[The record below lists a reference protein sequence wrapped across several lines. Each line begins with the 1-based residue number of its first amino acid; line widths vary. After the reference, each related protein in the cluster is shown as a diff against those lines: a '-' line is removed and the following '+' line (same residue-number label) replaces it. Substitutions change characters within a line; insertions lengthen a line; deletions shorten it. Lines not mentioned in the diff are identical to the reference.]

1 MTITEQVS
9 PRPLPA
15 TIAAAIIV
23 ALEAVVTLVLAV
35 AEIGAIIAGDTAD
48 LVSALALLVLT
59 IVLGI
64 GILAFAIGIL
74 RGRTWGRSG
83 GIVTQVLV
91 FAVGLGASTGPS
103 PHPLVGAWLI
113 IPAVIGFALIIVAAR
128 RSPDRSHD
136 PIEDEGPEDSAD
148 TAR

>member
-1 MTITEQVS
+1 MTIPEPVS
-9 PRPLPA
+9 PRPQPA
-15 TIAAAIIV
+15 TIAASIIV
-23 ALEAVVTLVLAV
+23 ALEGVVTLVLAAV
-35 AEIGAIIAGDTAD
+35 EVGAILAGDTAD

-64 GILAFAIGIL
+64 GILAFAAGIL

-113 IPAVIGFALIIVAAR
+113 VPAIIGFVLIIVAAR
-128 RSPDRSHD
+128 RSPDRSH
-136 PIEDEGPEDSAD
+136 EAVADEAPEDSS
-148 TAR
+148 R